1 MQNKKQSLLVLT
13 YLCIGVVYGDIGT
26 SPLYAFK
33 AMFDGE
39 HSLAITNSNIHG
51 TLSLVFWTFIITV
64 SVKYLSIVTRAS
76 SDGEG
81 GILTLASLAH
91 RVAPSFLKKCVLF
104 LGMLSAGFFF
114 GEAIITPAMSV
125 LSAVEGIDVV
135 NPSLHAFVIPVS
147 ITIICG
153 LFAIQKWGSG
163 KIGQFFAPV
172 MLTWFLCIG
181 LTGLT
186 SICHNPFV
194 LKAINPYY
202 AMEFVRFHGLETL
215 FTLGVVVLAVT
226 GVEALYADMGHFGI
240 KSIRLAWFLL
250 VLPCLVL
257 NYFGQG
263 ALVLQHPDAI
273 SNSFFLLVPTNL
285 QLPLVV
291 LATFATVIASQAV
304 ISGIF
309 SLTRQAINLGFLPPV
324 RIFHTSTKEQGQ
336 IYVPI
341 ANFLLFILV
350 VAVVISFGSSARL
363 AAAYGIAVTS
373 VILISSL
380 LLIVVALYHWRW
392 STINVALY
400 AAVMV
405 TYDTLMFT
413 STSLK
418 FTDGGWLPLTIGTLV
433 FLLMVNWYQEKQR
446 LAMLTKHP
454 LSVEA
459 MVKGLEQK
467 NWTRASGTAVYLAR
481 NEQQAPSS
489 LINNLKY
496 NETLHERNILLTF
509 KYSEHPHI
517 HPLKRVELKQLSD
530 TFWQM
535 IAHVGYQESLD
546 IEQIYHACCT
556 KELCLCPAETVF
568 FMSAERIKVKPKN
581 LWHDIKARIFILLSR
596 NALRTSE
603 RLSVP
608 EDKLI
613 EIGVHLEI

>member
-1 MQNKKQSLLVLT
+1 MQKKKQSLLVLT

-39 HSLAITNSNIHG
+39 HSLAITHTNILG

-64 SVKYLSIVTRAS
+64 SIKYLSLVTRAS
-76 SDGEG
+76 SNGEG

-91 RVAPSFLKKCVLF
+91 RVAPNTLKKAVLY

-135 NPSLHAFVIPVS
+135 NPSLHSFIIPIS
-147 ITIICG
+147 ITIIVA
-153 LFAIQKWGSG
+153 LFAIQKYGSG

-172 MLTWFLCIG
+172 MLTWFVCIG
-181 LTGLT
+181 LSGLA
-186 SICHNPFV
+186 SIYHSPFV
-194 LKAINPYY
+194 LHALNPIF
-202 AMEFVRFHGLETL
+202 ALRFILAHGIASL

-240 KSIRLAWFLL
+240 TPIRLAWFFL

-263 ALVLQHPDAI
+263 ALVLNDHAAI
-273 SNSFFLLVPTNL
+273 SNSFFLLVPSDL
-285 QLPLVV
+285 RLPLVL

-324 RIFHTSTKEQGQ
+324 RIFHTSAKEQGQ

-341 ANFLLFILV
+341 ANFLLLALVIMV
-350 VAVVISFGSSARL
+350 VAAFGSSARL

-380 LLIVVALYHWRW
+380 LLMVVALYHWRW
-392 STINVALY
+392 SSVQVICY
-400 AAVMV
+400 ASIVV
-405 TYDTLMFT
+405 TYDALMFT

-418 FTDGGWLPLTIGTLV
+418 FTDGGWLPLTIGTIV
-433 FLLMVNWYQEKQR
+433 FMLMVNWYQEKQR
-446 LAMLTKHP
+446 LSLLSKHP
-454 LSVEA
+454 LAVDA
-459 MVKGLEQK
+459 MVKGLEK
-467 NWTRASGTAVYLAR
+467 KRWTRASGTAVYLAR
-481 NEQQAPSS
+481 NEHQAPSS

-496 NETLHERNILLTF
+496 NETLHDRNILLTF
-509 KYSEHPHI
+509 KYSDAPYV
-517 HPLKRVELKQLSD
+517 HPLKRVEFKQLSE

-535 IAHVGYQESLD
+535 IAHVGYKESLD
-546 IEQIYHACCT
+546 IEQIFDACCT
-556 KELCLCPAETVF
+556 KELCLCPADTVF

-581 LWHDIKARIFILLSR
+581 LWHDLKARVFILLSR

-608 EDKLI
+608 QDKLI
-613 EIGVHLEI
+613 EIGVHHEI